1 MTMDIIH
8 LLPDSVAN
16 QIAAGE
22 VIQRPA
28 SCVKELVEN
37 SLDAG
42 ATTIQVLVREAGRTL
57 VQVIDDGK
65 GMSETDVRM
74 AFERHATSKISEAA
88 DLFALTTMG
97 FRGEA
102 LAAICAVAQVEV
114 TTRREED
121 EVGSLLEIHGSE
133 VIRQEICQAPV
144 GTNIRVKN
152 LFFNTPA
159 RRKYLK
165 PNRTELRNIL
175 IEFYRMVLVNP
186 QVAFTLVS
194 DDEVLLDLPK
204 GTYKQ
209 RIEQVFGKS
218 QRNQFTAGLVEL
230 HSDTEIVSI
239 HGFVGKPEFASKNP
253 QQYFFVNNRYMR
265 HPYFQKAVLTAYQ
278 GMLPPEHNPSYF
290 IYFDIAPESIDVNIH
305 PTKTEIKFA
314 DEQTIWQ
321 ILQATVRESLGK
333 FHVAPSI
340 DFDSPLTELDL
351 PQTTVDPN
359 QVRQPSMSFNPN
371 YNPFDELNKV
381 VSGSSRNTSPSLDFG
396 SAPRKPQVAG
406 WERLY
411 DEPELPE
418 DVSLPEDVKLVQISG
433 RYIVVP
439 MPDGL
444 MLVDQHR
451 AHMTILFDEIEQ
463 QMRSGHAVQQQL
475 LFPEVIEL
483 SADDMLLMR
492 QLQDQLLDIGFELE
506 QMSSSTY
513 AVNSVPALLGNDA
526 PQRCL
531 TDILAAVRET
541 GIGAKTQYNRQ
552 IALALARDTAVA
564 YGKLLLESEMKD
576 ILKRLFAL
584 PVYTKTPDGKTV
596 MTRMTESEIEKRF

>member
-1 MTMDIIH
+1 MDIIH

-28 SCVKELVEN
+28 SCIKELVEN

-74 AFERHATSKISEAA
+74 AFERHATSKISNAA

-102 LAAICAVAQVEV
+102 LAAICAVAQVDV
-114 TTRREED
+114 TTRRAED
-121 EVGSLLEIHGSE
+121 EVGSFLEINGSE

-175 IEFYRMVLVNP
+175 IEFYRIVLVNP

-194 DDEVLLDLPK
+194 DDEVLLDLPV
-204 GTYKQ
+204 GTHKQ

-218 QRNQFTAGLVEL
+218 QRNQFTAGLVEMRT
-230 HSDTEIVSI
+230 DTDIVSI
-239 HGFVGKPEFASKNP
+239 RGFVGKPEYASKSP
-253 QQYFFVNNRYMR
+253 QQYFFVNNRFMR

-321 ILQATVRESLGK
+321 ILQAAVRESLGK

-340 DFDSPLTELDL
+340 DFDTPLTELDL
-351 PQTTVDPN
+351 PQTTIDPS
-359 QVRQPSMSFNPN
+359 RLKQPSMVFNPN
-371 YNPFDELNKV
+371 YNPFEQQTT
-381 VSGSSRNTSPSLDFG
+381 SSSSFANFP
-396 SAPRKPQVAG
+396 SAPRKQQVTG
-406 WERLY
+406 WEKLY
-411 DEPELPE
+411 DEPELKE
-418 DVSLPEDVKLVQISG
+418 ELILPEDVHPLQIAG
-433 RYIVVP
+433 RYIAVAV
-439 MPDGL
+439 PDGL

-451 AHMTILFDEIEQ
+451 AHMTVLFAEIEQ
-463 QMRSGHAVQQQL
+463 QMQSGHAVQQQL
-475 LFPEVIEL
+475 LFPETLEL

-492 QLQDQLLDIGFELE
+492 QLQDQLLDLGFELE
-506 QMSSSTY
+506 QLSSRAY
-513 AVNSVPALLGNDA
+513 AVNSVPALLGNEA

-531 TDILAAVRET
+531 NDILAAVRET
-541 GIGAKTQYNRQ
+541 GISAKKEWNRQ
-552 IALALARDTAVA
+552 IALTMARDTAVA
-564 YGKLLLESEMKD
+564 YGKTLLEQDMSD
-576 ILKRLFAL
+576 LLKRLLAL

-596 MTRMTESEIEKRF
+596 MTILSETELEKRFTL

>member
-1 MTMDIIH
+1 MDIIH

-28 SCVKELVEN
+28 SCIKELVEN

-74 AFERHATSKISEAA
+74 AFERHATSKISNAA

-102 LAAICAVAQVEV
+102 LAAICAVAQVDV
-114 TTRREED
+114 TTRRAED
-121 EVGSLLEIHGSE
+121 EVGSFLEINGSE

-175 IEFYRMVLVNP
+175 IEFYRIVLVNP

-194 DDEVLLDLPK
+194 DDEVLLDLPV
-204 GTYKQ
+204 GTHKQ

-218 QRNQFTAGLVEL
+218 QRNQFTAGLVEMRT
-230 HSDTEIVSI
+230 DTDIVSI
-239 HGFVGKPEFASKNP
+239 RGFVGKPEYASKSP
-253 QQYFFVNNRYMR
+253 QQYFFVNNRFMR

-321 ILQATVRESLGK
+321 ILQAAVRESLGK

-340 DFDSPLTELDL
+340 DFDTPLTELDL
-351 PQTTVDPN
+351 PQTTIDPS
-359 QVRQPSMSFNPN
+359 RLKQPSMVFNPN
-371 YNPFDELNKV
+371 YNPFEQQAT
-381 VSGSSRNTSPSLDFG
+381 SSSSFVNLP
-396 SAPRKPQVAG
+396 SAPRKQQVTG
-406 WERLY
+406 WEKLY
-411 DEPELPE
+411 DEPELKE
-418 DVSLPEDVKLVQISG
+418 ELTLPEDVHPLQIAG
-433 RYIVVP
+433 RYIAVAV
-439 MPDGL
+439 PDGL

-451 AHMTILFDEIEQ
+451 AHMTVLFAEIEQ
-463 QMRSGHAVQQQL
+463 QMQSGHAVQQQL
-475 LFPEVIEL
+475 LFPETLEL

-492 QLQDQLLDIGFELE
+492 QLQDQLLDLGFELE
-506 QMSSSTY
+506 QLSSRAY
-513 AVNSVPALLGNDA
+513 AVNSVPALLGNEA

-531 TDILAAVRET
+531 NDILAAVRET
-541 GIGAKTQYNRQ
+541 GISAKKEWNRQ
-552 IALALARDTAVA
+552 IALTLARDTAVA
-564 YGKLLLESEMKD
+564 YGKTLLEQDMND
-576 ILKRLFAL
+576 LLKRLLAL

-596 MTRMTESEIEKRF
+596 MTILSETELEKRFTL

>member
-1 MTMDIIH
+1 MDIIH

-28 SCVKELVEN
+28 SCIKELVEN

-74 AFERHATSKISEAA
+74 AFERHATSKISNAA

-102 LAAICAVAQVEV
+102 LAAICAVAQVDV
-114 TTRREED
+114 TTRRAED
-121 EVGSLLEIHGSE
+121 EVGSFLEINGSE

-175 IEFYRMVLVNP
+175 IEFYRIVLVNP

-194 DDEVLLDLPK
+194 DDEVLLDLPV
-204 GTYKQ
+204 GTHKQ

-218 QRNQFTAGLVEL
+218 QRNQFTAGLVEMRT
-230 HSDTEIVSI
+230 DTDIVSI
-239 HGFVGKPEFASKNP
+239 RGFVGKPEYASKSP
-253 QQYFFVNNRYMR
+253 QQYFFVNNRFMR

-321 ILQATVRESLGK
+321 ILQAAVRESLGK

-340 DFDSPLTELDL
+340 DFDTPLTELDL
-351 PQTTVDPN
+351 PQTTIDPS
-359 QVRQPSMSFNPN
+359 RLKQPSMVFNPN
-371 YNPFDELNKV
+371 YNPFEQQAT
-381 VSGSSRNTSPSLDFG
+381 SSSSFANLP
-396 SAPRKPQVAG
+396 SAPRKQQVTG
-406 WERLY
+406 WEKLY
-411 DEPELPE
+411 DEPELKE
-418 DVSLPEDVKLVQISG
+418 ELTLPEDVHPLQIAG
-433 RYIVVP
+433 RYIAVAV
-439 MPDGL
+439 PDGL

-451 AHMTILFDEIEQ
+451 AHMTVLFAEIEQ
-463 QMRSGHAVQQQL
+463 QMQSGHAVQQQL
-475 LFPEVIEL
+475 LFPETLEL

-492 QLQDQLLDIGFELE
+492 QLQDQLLDLGFELE
-506 QMSSSTY
+506 QLSSRAY
-513 AVNSVPALLGNDA
+513 AVNSVPALLGNEA

-531 TDILAAVRET
+531 NDILAAVRET
-541 GIGAKTQYNRQ
+541 GISAKKEWNRQ
-552 IALALARDTAVA
+552 IALTMTRDTAVA
-564 YGKLLLESEMKD
+564 YGKTLLEQDMSD
-576 ILKRLFAL
+576 LLKRLLAL

-596 MTRMTESEIEKRF
+596 MTILSETELEKRFTL

>member
-1 MTMDIIH
+1 MDIIH

-28 SCVKELVEN
+28 SCIKELVEN

-74 AFERHATSKISEAA
+74 AFERHATSKISNAA

-102 LAAICAVAQVEV
+102 LAAICAVAQVDV
-114 TTRREED
+114 TTRRAED
-121 EVGSLLEIHGSE
+121 EVGSFLEINGSE

-175 IEFYRMVLVNP
+175 IEFYRIVLVNP

-194 DDEVLLDLPK
+194 DDEVLLDLPV
-204 GTYKQ
+204 GTHKQ

-218 QRNQFTAGLVEL
+218 QRNQFTAGLVEMRT
-230 HSDTEIVSI
+230 DTDIVSI
-239 HGFVGKPEFASKNP
+239 RGFVGKPEYASKSP
-253 QQYFFVNNRYMR
+253 QQYFFVNNRFMR

-321 ILQATVRESLGK
+321 ILQAAVRESLGK

-340 DFDSPLTELDL
+340 DFDTPLTELDL
-351 PQTTVDPN
+351 PQTTIDPS
-359 QVRQPSMSFNPN
+359 RLKQPSMVFNPN
-371 YNPFDELNKV
+371 YNPFEQQAT
-381 VSGSSRNTSPSLDFG
+381 SSSSFANLP
-396 SAPRKPQVAG
+396 SAPRKQQVTG
-406 WERLY
+406 WEKLY
-411 DEPELPE
+411 DEPELKE
-418 DVSLPEDVKLVQISG
+418 ELTLPEDVHPLQIAG
-433 RYIVVP
+433 RYIAVAV
-439 MPDGL
+439 PDGL

-451 AHMTILFDEIEQ
+451 AHMTVLFAEIEQ
-463 QMRSGHAVQQQL
+463 QMQSGHAVQQQL
-475 LFPEVIEL
+475 LFPETLEL

-492 QLQDQLLDIGFELE
+492 QLQDQLLDLGFELE
-506 QMSSSTY
+506 QLSSRAY
-513 AVNSVPALLGNDA
+513 AVNSVPALLGNEA

-531 TDILAAVRET
+531 NDILVAVRET
-541 GIGAKTQYNRQ
+541 GISAKKEWNRQ
-552 IALALARDTAVA
+552 IALTMARDTAVA
-564 YGKLLLESEMKD
+564 YGKTLLEQDMSD
-576 ILKRLFAL
+576 LLKRLLAL

-596 MTRMTESEIEKRF
+596 MTILSETELEKRFTL

>member
-1 MTMDIIH
+1 MDIIH

-28 SCVKELVEN
+28 SCIKELVEN
-37 SLDAG
+37 PLDAG

-65 GMSETDVRM
+65 GMTETDVRM
-74 AFERHATSKISEAA
+74 AFERHATSKISNAA

-102 LAAICAVAQVEV
+102 LAAICAVAQVDV
-114 TTRREED
+114 TTRRAED
-121 EVGSLLEIHGSE
+121 EVGSFLEINGSE

-175 IEFYRMVLVNP
+175 IEFYRIVLVNP

-194 DDEVLLDLPK
+194 DDEVLLDLPV
-204 GTYKQ
+204 GTHKQ

-218 QRNQFTAGLVEL
+218 QRNQFTAGLVEMRT
-230 HSDTEIVSI
+230 DTDIVSI
-239 HGFVGKPEFASKNP
+239 RGFVGKPEYASKSP
-253 QQYFFVNNRYMR
+253 QQYFFVNNRFMR

-321 ILQATVRESLGK
+321 ILQAAVRESLGK

-340 DFDSPLTELDL
+340 DFDTPLTELDL
-351 PQTTVDPN
+351 PQTTIDPS
-359 QVRQPSMSFNPN
+359 RLKQPSMVFNPN
-371 YNPFDELNKV
+371 YNPFEQQAT
-381 VSGSSRNTSPSLDFG
+381 SSSSFANLP
-396 SAPRKPQVAG
+396 SAPRKQQVTG
-406 WERLY
+406 WEKLY
-411 DEPELPE
+411 DEPELKE
-418 DVSLPEDVKLVQISG
+418 ELTLPEDVHPLQIAG
-433 RYIVVP
+433 RYIAVAV
-439 MPDGL
+439 PDGL

-451 AHMTILFDEIEQ
+451 AHMTVLFAEIEQ
-463 QMRSGHAVQQQL
+463 QMQSGHAVQQQL
-475 LFPEVIEL
+475 LFPETLEL

-492 QLQDQLLDIGFELE
+492 QLQDQLLDLGFELE
-506 QMSSSTY
+506 QLSSRAY
-513 AVNSVPALLGNDA
+513 AVNSVPALLGNEA

-531 TDILAAVRET
+531 NDILVAVRET
-541 GIGAKTQYNRQ
+541 GISAKKEWNRQ
-552 IALALARDTAVA
+552 IALTMARDTAVA
-564 YGKLLLESEMKD
+564 YGKTLLEQDMSD
-576 ILKRLFAL
+576 LLKRLLAL

-596 MTRMTESEIEKRF
+596 MTILSETELEKRFTL

>member
-1 MTMDIIH
+1 MDIIH

-28 SCVKELVEN
+28 SCIKELVEN

-74 AFERHATSKISEAA
+74 AFERHATSKISNAA

-102 LAAICAVAQVEV
+102 LAAICAVAQVDV
-114 TTRREED
+114 TTRRAED
-121 EVGSLLEIHGSE
+121 EVGSFLEINGSE

-175 IEFYRMVLVNP
+175 IEFYRIVLVNP

-194 DDEVLLDLPK
+194 DDEVLLDLPV
-204 GTYKQ
+204 GTHKQ

-218 QRNQFTAGLVEL
+218 QRNQFTAGLLEMRT
-230 HSDTEIVSI
+230 DTDIVSI
-239 HGFVGKPEFASKNP
+239 RGFVGKPEYASKSP
-253 QQYFFVNNRYMR
+253 QQYFFVNNRFMR

-321 ILQATVRESLGK
+321 ILQAAVRESLGK

-340 DFDSPLTELDL
+340 DFDTPLTELDL
-351 PQTTVDPN
+351 PQTTIDPS
-359 QVRQPSMSFNPN
+359 RLKQPSMVFNPN
-371 YNPFDELNKV
+371 YNPFEQQAT
-381 VSGSSRNTSPSLDFG
+381 SSSSFANLP
-396 SAPRKPQVAG
+396 SAPRKQQVTG
-406 WERLY
+406 WEKLY
-411 DEPELPE
+411 DEPELKE
-418 DVSLPEDVKLVQISG
+418 ELTLPEDVHPLQIAG
-433 RYIVVP
+433 RYIAVAV
-439 MPDGL
+439 PDGL

-451 AHMTILFDEIEQ
+451 AHMTVLFAEIEQ
-463 QMRSGHAVQQQL
+463 QMQSGHAVQQQL
-475 LFPEVIEL
+475 LFPETLEL

-492 QLQDQLLDIGFELE
+492 QLQDQLLDLGFELE
-506 QMSSSTY
+506 QLSSRAY
-513 AVNSVPALLGNDA
+513 AVNSVPALLGNEA

-531 TDILAAVRET
+531 NDILAAVRET
-541 GIGAKTQYNRQ
+541 GISAKKEWNRQ
-552 IALALARDTAVA
+552 IALTMARDTAVA
-564 YGKLLLESEMKD
+564 YGKTLLEQDMSD
-576 ILKRLFAL
+576 LLKRLLAL

-596 MTRMTESEIEKRF
+596 MTILSETELEKRFTL

>member
-1 MTMDIIH
+1 MDIIH

-28 SCVKELVEN
+28 SCIKELVEN
-37 SLDAG
+37 PLDAG

-74 AFERHATSKISEAA
+74 AFERHATSKIINAA

-102 LAAICAVAQVEV
+102 LAAICAVAQVDV
-114 TTRREED
+114 TTRRAED
-121 EVGSLLEIHGSE
+121 EVGSFLEINGSE

-175 IEFYRMVLVNP
+175 IEFYRIVLVNP

-194 DDEVLLDLPK
+194 DDEVLLDLPV
-204 GTYKQ
+204 GTHKQ

-218 QRNQFTAGLVEL
+218 QRNQFTAGLVEMRT
-230 HSDTEIVSI
+230 DTDIVSI
-239 HGFVGKPEFASKNP
+239 RGFVGKPEYASKSP
-253 QQYFFVNNRYMR
+253 QQYFFVNNRFMR

-321 ILQATVRESLGK
+321 ILQAAVRESLGK

-340 DFDSPLTELDL
+340 DFDTPLTELDL
-351 PQTTVDPN
+351 PQTTIDPS
-359 QVRQPSMSFNPN
+359 RLKQPSMVFNPN
-371 YNPFDELNKV
+371 YNPFEQQAT
-381 VSGSSRNTSPSLDFG
+381 SSSSFANLP
-396 SAPRKPQVAG
+396 SAPRKQQVTG
-406 WERLY
+406 WEKLY
-411 DEPELPE
+411 DEPELKE
-418 DVSLPEDVKLVQISG
+418 ELTLPEDVHPLQIAG
-433 RYIVVP
+433 RYIAVAV
-439 MPDGL
+439 PDGL

-451 AHMTILFDEIEQ
+451 AHMTVLFAEIEQ
-463 QMRSGHAVQQQL
+463 QMQSGHAVQQQL
-475 LFPEVIEL
+475 LFPETLEL

-492 QLQDQLLDIGFELE
+492 QLQDQLLDLGFELE
-506 QMSSSTY
+506 QLSSRAY
-513 AVNSVPALLGNDA
+513 AVNSVPALLGNEA

-531 TDILAAVRET
+531 NDILVAVRET
-541 GIGAKTQYNRQ
+541 GISAKKEWNRQ
-552 IALALARDTAVA
+552 IALTMARDTAVA
-564 YGKLLLESEMKD
+564 YGKTLLEQDMSD
-576 ILKRLFAL
+576 LLKRLLAL

-596 MTRMTESEIEKRF
+596 MTILSETELEKRFTL

>member
-1 MTMDIIH
+1 MDIIH

-42 ATTIQVLVREAGRTL
+42 ATAIQVLVREAGRTL

-74 AFERHATSKISEAA
+74 AFERHATSKISDAA
-88 DLFALTTMG
+88 DLFALRTMG

-114 TTRREED
+114 TTRRAED
-121 EVGSLLEIHGSE
+121 EVGSLLEISGSE
-133 VIRQEICQAPV
+133 VVRQEICQCPV

-175 IEFYRMVLVNP
+175 QEFYRMVLVNP

-204 GTYKQ
+204 GTHKQ

-230 HSDTEIVSI
+230 HTDTDIVSI
-239 HGFVGKPEFASKNP
+239 RGFVGKPEYASKTP

-278 GMLPPEHNPSYF
+278 GMLPPEDNPSYF

-321 ILQATVRESLGK
+321 ILQAAVRESLGK

-351 PQTTVDPN
+351 PQTTIDITKVK
-359 QVRQPSMSFNPN
+359 QPSMSFNPN
-371 YNPFDELNKV
+371 YNPFEQQKT
-381 VSGSSRNTSPSLDFG
+381 VSGTYSSDASSYPA
-396 SAPRKPQVAG
+396 SAPRKQPVKG
-406 WERLY
+406 WESLY
-411 DEPELPE
+411 NEPELPTDE
-418 DVSLPEDVKLVQISG
+418 ISLPDDIKPLQIGG
-433 RYIVVP
+433 RYIAVP
-439 MPDGL
+439 SAEGL
-444 MLVDQHR
+444 LLFDQHR
-451 AHMTILFDEIEQ
+451 AHMTVLFTQIED
-463 QMRSGHAVQQQL
+463 QMRSGHAIQQQL
-475 LFPEVIEL
+475 LFPEVLEL
-483 SADDMLLMR
+483 SPDDMLLMR
-492 QLQDQLLDIGFELE
+492 QLQDQLLDVGFDLE
-506 QMSSSTY
+506 QLSSSSY
-513 AVNSVPALLGNDA
+513 AINSVPALLGSEA

-541 GIGAKTQYNRQ
+541 GVGAKTQWNRQ
-552 IALALARDTAVA
+552 IALAMARDTAVG
-564 YGKLLLESEMKD
+564 YGKILPPEEMKD
-576 ILKRLFAL
+576 LLKQLLAL

-596 MTRMTESEIEKRF
+596 LSVLTHAEIDKRFTI

>member
-1 MTMDIIH
+1 MDIIH

-28 SCVKELVEN
+28 SCIKELVEN

-74 AFERHATSKISEAA
+74 AFERHATSKISNAA

-102 LAAICAVAQVEV
+102 LAAICAVAQVDV
-114 TTRREED
+114 TTRRAED
-121 EVGSLLEIHGSE
+121 EVGSFLEINGSE

-165 PNRTELRNIL
+165 PNHTELRNIL
-175 IEFYRMVLVNP
+175 IEFYRIVLVNP

-194 DDEVLLDLPK
+194 DDEVLLDLPV
-204 GTYKQ
+204 GTHKQ

-218 QRNQFTAGLVEL
+218 QRNQFTAGLVEMRT
-230 HSDTEIVSI
+230 DTDIVSI
-239 HGFVGKPEFASKNP
+239 RGFVGKPEYASKSP
-253 QQYFFVNNRYMR
+253 QQYFFVNNRFMR

-321 ILQATVRESLGK
+321 ILQAAVRESLGK

-340 DFDSPLTELDL
+340 DFDTPLTELDL
-351 PQTTVDPN
+351 PQTTIDPS
-359 QVRQPSMSFNPN
+359 RLKQPSMVFNPN
-371 YNPFDELNKV
+371 YNPFEQQAT
-381 VSGSSRNTSPSLDFG
+381 SSSSFANLP
-396 SAPRKPQVAG
+396 SAPRKQQVTG
-406 WERLY
+406 WEKLY
-411 DEPELPE
+411 DEPELKE
-418 DVSLPEDVKLVQISG
+418 ELTLPEDVHPLQIAG
-433 RYIVVP
+433 RYIAVAV
-439 MPDGL
+439 PDGL

-451 AHMTILFDEIEQ
+451 AHMTVLFAEIEQ
-463 QMRSGHAVQQQL
+463 QMQSGHAVQQQL
-475 LFPEVIEL
+475 LFPETLEL

-492 QLQDQLLDIGFELE
+492 QLQDQLLDLGFELE
-506 QMSSSTY
+506 QLSSRAY
-513 AVNSVPALLGNDA
+513 AVNSVPALLGNEA

-531 TDILAAVRET
+531 NDILVAVRET
-541 GIGAKTQYNRQ
+541 GISAKKEWNRQ
-552 IALALARDTAVA
+552 IALTMARDTAVA
-564 YGKLLLESEMKD
+564 YGKTLLEQDMSD
-576 ILKRLFAL
+576 LLKRLLAL

-596 MTRMTESEIEKRF
+596 MTILSETELEKRFTL

>member
-1 MTMDIIH
+1 MDIIH

-28 SCVKELVEN
+28 SCIKELVEN

-74 AFERHATSKISEAA
+74 AFERHATSKISNAA

-102 LAAICAVAQVEV
+102 LAAICAVAQVDV
-114 TTRREED
+114 TTRRAED
-121 EVGSLLEIHGSE
+121 EVGSFLEINGSE

-175 IEFYRMVLVNP
+175 IEFYRIVLVNP

-194 DDEVLLDLPK
+194 DDEVLLDLPV
-204 GTYKQ
+204 GTHKQ

-218 QRNQFTAGLVEL
+218 QRNQFTAGLVEMRT
-230 HSDTEIVSI
+230 DTDIVSI
-239 HGFVGKPEFASKNP
+239 RGFVGKPEYASKSP
-253 QQYFFVNNRYMR
+253 QQYFFVNNRFMR

-321 ILQATVRESLGK
+321 ILQAAVRESLGK

-340 DFDSPLTELDL
+340 DFDTPLTELDL
-351 PQTTVDPN
+351 PQTTIDPS
-359 QVRQPSMSFNPN
+359 RLKQPSMVFNPN
-371 YNPFDELNKV
+371 YNPFEQQAT
-381 VSGSSRNTSPSLDFG
+381 SSSSFVNLP
-396 SAPRKPQVAG
+396 SAPRKQQVTG
-406 WERLY
+406 WEKLY
-411 DEPELPE
+411 DEPELKE
-418 DVSLPEDVKLVQISG
+418 ELTLPEDVHPLQIAG
-433 RYIVVP
+433 RYIAVAV
-439 MPDGL
+439 PDGL

-451 AHMTILFDEIEQ
+451 AHMTVLFAEIEQ
-463 QMRSGHAVQQQL
+463 QMQSGHAVQQQL
-475 LFPEVIEL
+475 LFPETLEL

-492 QLQDQLLDIGFELE
+492 QLQDQLLDLGFELE
-506 QMSSSTY
+506 QLSSRAY
-513 AVNSVPALLGNDA
+513 AVNSVPALLGNEA

-531 TDILAAVRET
+531 NDILAAVRET
-541 GIGAKTQYNRQ
+541 GISAKKEWNRQ
-552 IALALARDTAVA
+552 IALTMARETAVA
-564 YGKLLLESEMKD
+564 YGKTLLEQDMSD
-576 ILKRLFAL
+576 LLKRLLAL

-596 MTRMTESEIEKRF
+596 MTILSETELEKRFTL

>member
-1 MTMDIIH
+1 MDIIH

-28 SCVKELVEN
+28 SCIKELVEN

-74 AFERHATSKISEAA
+74 AFERHATSKISNAA

-102 LAAICAVAQVEV
+102 LAAICAVAQVDV
-114 TTRREED
+114 TTRRAED
-121 EVGSLLEIHGSE
+121 EVGSFLEINGSE

-175 IEFYRMVLVNP
+175 IEFYRIVLVNP

-194 DDEVLLDLPK
+194 DDEVLLDLPV
-204 GTYKQ
+204 GTHKQ

-218 QRNQFTAGLVEL
+218 QRNQFTAGLVEMRT
-230 HSDTEIVSI
+230 DTDIVSI
-239 HGFVGKPEFASKNP
+239 RGFVGKPEYASKSP
-253 QQYFFVNNRYMR
+253 QQYFFVNNRFMR

-321 ILQATVRESLGK
+321 ILQAAVRESLGK

-340 DFDSPLTELDL
+340 DFDTPLTELDL
-351 PQTTVDPN
+351 PQTTIDPS
-359 QVRQPSMSFNPN
+359 RLKQPSMVFNPN
-371 YNPFDELNKV
+371 YNPFEQQAT
-381 VSGSSRNTSPSLDFG
+381 SSSSFANLP
-396 SAPRKPQVAG
+396 SAPRKQQVTG
-406 WERLY
+406 WEKLY
-411 DEPELPE
+411 DEPELKE
-418 DVSLPEDVKLVQISG
+418 ELTLPEDVHPLQIAG
-433 RYIVVP
+433 RYIAVAV
-439 MPDGL
+439 PDGL

-451 AHMTILFDEIEQ
+451 AHMTVLFAEIEQ
-463 QMRSGHAVQQQL
+463 QMQSGHAVQQQL
-475 LFPEVIEL
+475 LFPETLEL

-492 QLQDQLLDIGFELE
+492 QLQDQLLDLGFELE
-506 QMSSSTY
+506 QLSSRAY
-513 AVNSVPALLGNDA
+513 AVNSVPALLGNEA

-531 TDILAAVRET
+531 NDILAAVRET
-541 GIGAKTQYNRQ
+541 GISAKKEWNRQ
-552 IALALARDTAVA
+552 IALTMARDTAVA
-564 YGKLLLESEMKD
+564 YGKTLLEQDMSD
-576 ILKRLFAL
+576 LLKRLLAL

-596 MTRMTESEIEKRF
+596 MTILTEAELEKRFTL

>member
-1 MTMDIIH
+1 MDIIH

-28 SCVKELVEN
+28 SCIKELVEN

-74 AFERHATSKISEAA
+74 AFERHATSKISNAA

-102 LAAICAVAQVEV
+102 LAAICAVAQVDV
-114 TTRREED
+114 TTRRAED
-121 EVGSLLEIHGSE
+121 EVGSFLEINGSE

-175 IEFYRMVLVNP
+175 IEFYRIVLVNP

-194 DDEVLLDLPK
+194 DDEVLLDLPV
-204 GTYKQ
+204 GTHKQ

-218 QRNQFTAGLVEL
+218 QRNQFTAGLVEMRT
-230 HSDTEIVSI
+230 DTDIVSI
-239 HGFVGKPEFASKNP
+239 RGFVGKPEYASKSP
-253 QQYFFVNNRYMR
+253 QQYFFVNNRFMR

-321 ILQATVRESLGK
+321 ILQAAVRESLGK

-340 DFDSPLTELDL
+340 DFDTPLTELDL
-351 PQTTVDPN
+351 PQTTIDPS
-359 QVRQPSMSFNPN
+359 RLKQPSMVFNPN
-371 YNPFDELNKV
+371 YNPFEQQTT
-381 VSGSSRNTSPSLDFG
+381 SSSSFVNLP
-396 SAPRKPQVAG
+396 SAPRKQQVTG
-406 WERLY
+406 WEKLY
-411 DEPELPE
+411 DEPELKE
-418 DVSLPEDVKLVQISG
+418 ELTLPEDVHPLQIAG
-433 RYIVVP
+433 RYIAVAV
-439 MPDGL
+439 PDGL

-451 AHMTILFDEIEQ
+451 AHMTVLFAEIEQ
-463 QMRSGHAVQQQL
+463 QMQSGHAVQQQL
-475 LFPEVIEL
+475 LFPETLEL

-492 QLQDQLLDIGFELE
+492 QLQDQLLDLGFELE
-506 QMSSSTY
+506 QLSSRAY
-513 AVNSVPALLGNDA
+513 AVNSVPALLGNEA

-531 TDILAAVRET
+531 NDILAAVRET
-541 GIGAKTQYNRQ
+541 GISAKKEWNRQ
-552 IALALARDTAVA
+552 IALTMARDTAVA
-564 YGKLLLESEMKD
+564 YGKTLLEQDMSD
-576 ILKRLFAL
+576 LLKRLLAL

-596 MTRMTESEIEKRF
+596 MTILSETELEKRFTL

>member
-1 MTMDIIH
+1 MDIIH

-28 SCVKELVEN
+28 SCIKELVEN

-42 ATTIQVLVREAGRTL
+42 ATSIQVLVREAGRTL

-74 AFERHATSKISEAA
+74 AFERHATSKISNAA

-102 LAAICAVAQVEV
+102 LAAICAVAQVDV
-114 TTRREED
+114 TTRRAED
-121 EVGSLLEIHGSE
+121 EVGSFLEINGSE

-175 IEFYRMVLVNP
+175 IEFYRIVLVNP

-194 DDEVLLDLPK
+194 DDEVLLDLPV
-204 GTYKQ
+204 GTHKQ

-218 QRNQFTAGLVEL
+218 QRNQFTAGLVEMRT
-230 HSDTEIVSI
+230 DTDIVSI
-239 HGFVGKPEFASKNP
+239 RGFVGKPEYASKSP
-253 QQYFFVNNRYMR
+253 QQYFFVNNRFMR

-321 ILQATVRESLGK
+321 ILQAAVRESLGK

-340 DFDSPLTELDL
+340 DFDTPLTELDL
-351 PQTTVDPN
+351 PQTTIDPS
-359 QVRQPSMSFNPN
+359 RLKQPSMVFNPN
-371 YNPFDELNKV
+371 YNPFEQQTT
-381 VSGSSRNTSPSLDFG
+381 SSSSFANLP
-396 SAPRKPQVAG
+396 SAPRKQQVTG
-406 WERLY
+406 WEKLY
-411 DEPELPE
+411 DEPELKE
-418 DVSLPEDVKLVQISG
+418 ELTLPEDVHPLQIAG
-433 RYIVVP
+433 RYIAVAV
-439 MPDGL
+439 PDGL

-451 AHMTILFDEIEQ
+451 AHMTVLFAEIEQ
-463 QMRSGHAVQQQL
+463 QMQSGHAVQQQL
-475 LFPEVIEL
+475 LFPETLEL

-492 QLQDQLLDIGFELE
+492 QLQDQLLDLGFELE
-506 QMSSSTY
+506 QLSSRAY
-513 AVNSVPALLGNDA
+513 AVNSVPALLGNEA

-531 TDILAAVRET
+531 NDILAAVRET
-541 GIGAKTQYNRQ
+541 GISAKKEWNRQ
-552 IALALARDTAVA
+552 IALTMARDTAVA
-564 YGKLLLESEMKD
+564 YGKTLLEQDMSD
-576 ILKRLFAL
+576 LLKRLLAL

-596 MTRMTESEIEKRF
+596 MTILSETELEKRFTL

>member
-1 MTMDIIH
+1 MDIIH

-28 SCVKELVEN
+28 SCIKELVEN

-74 AFERHATSKISEAA
+74 AFERHATSKISNAA

-102 LAAICAVAQVEV
+102 LAAICAVAQVDV
-114 TTRREED
+114 TTRRAED
-121 EVGSLLEIHGSE
+121 EVGSFLEINGSE

-175 IEFYRMVLVNP
+175 IEFYRIVLVNP

-194 DDEVLLDLPK
+194 DDEVLLDLPV
-204 GTYKQ
+204 GTHKQ

-218 QRNQFTAGLVEL
+218 QRNQFTAGLVEMRT
-230 HSDTEIVSI
+230 DTDIVSI
-239 HGFVGKPEFASKNP
+239 RGFVGKPEYASKSP
-253 QQYFFVNNRYMR
+253 QQYFFVNNRFMR

-321 ILQATVRESLGK
+321 ILQAAVRESLGK

-340 DFDSPLTELDL
+340 DFDTPLTELDL
-351 PQTTVDPN
+351 PQTTIDPS
-359 QVRQPSMSFNPN
+359 RLKQPSMVFNPN
-371 YNPFDELNKV
+371 YNPFEQQAT
-381 VSGSSRNTSPSLDFG
+381 SSSSFANLP
-396 SAPRKPQVAG
+396 SAPRKQQVTG
-406 WERLY
+406 WEKLY
-411 DEPELPE
+411 DEPELKE
-418 DVSLPEDVKLVQISG
+418 ELTLPEDVHPLQIAG
-433 RYIVVP
+433 RYIAVAV
-439 MPDGL
+439 PDGL

-451 AHMTILFDEIEQ
+451 AHMTVLFAEIEQ
-463 QMRSGHAVQQQL
+463 QMQSGHAVQQQL
-475 LFPEVIEL
+475 LFPETLEL

-492 QLQDQLLDIGFELE
+492 QLQDQLLDLGFELE
-506 QMSSSTY
+506 QLSSRAY
-513 AVNSVPALLGNDA
+513 AVNSVPALLGNEA

-531 TDILAAVRET
+531 NDILAAVRET
-541 GIGAKTQYNRQ
+541 GISAKKEWNRQ
-552 IALALARDTAVA
+552 IALTMARDTAVA
-564 YGKLLLESEMKD
+564 YGKTLLEQDMSD
-576 ILKRLFAL
+576 LLKRLLAL

-596 MTRMTESEIEKRF
+596 MTILSETELEKRFTL

>member
-1 MTMDIIH
+1 MDIIH

-42 ATTIQVLVREAGRTL
+42 ATAIQVLVREAGRTL

-74 AFERHATSKISEAA
+74 AFERHATSKISNAA

-102 LAAICAVAQVEV
+102 LAAICAVAQVDV
-114 TTRREED
+114 TTRRAED
-121 EVGSLLEIHGSE
+121 EVGSFLEINGSE

-204 GTYKQ
+204 GTHKQ

-230 HSDTEIVSI
+230 HTDTDIVSI
-239 HGFVGKPEFASKNP
+239 RGFVGKPEYASKSP
-253 QQYFFVNNRYMR
+253 QQYFFVNNRFMR

-321 ILQATVRESLGK
+321 ILQAAVRESLGK

-340 DFDSPLTELDL
+340 DFDTPLTELDL
-351 PQTTVDPN
+351 PQTAPDPS
-359 QVRQPSMSFNPN
+359 RLKQPSMVFNPN
-371 YNPFDELNKV
+371 YNPFEQQTPSSSSSFASVPSMPRKQQ
-381 VSGSSRNTSPSLDFG
+381 VSG
-396 SAPRKPQVAG
+396 
-406 WERLY
+406 WEKLY
-411 DEPELPE
+411 DEPELKE
-418 DVSLPEDVKLVQISG
+418 ELTLPEDIHPLQIAG
-433 RYIVVP
+433 RYIAVAVP
-439 MPDGL
+439 GGL

-451 AHMTILFDEIEQ
+451 AHMTVLFNEIEQ

-475 LFPEVIEL
+475 LFPETLEL

-492 QLQDQLLDIGFELE
+492 QLQDQLLDVGFELE
-506 QMSSSTY
+506 QLSSTVY
-513 AVNSVPALLGNDA
+513 AINSVPALLGNEA

-531 TDILAAVRET
+531 NDILVAVRET
-541 GIGAKTQYNRQ
+541 GISAKTEWNRQ
-552 IALALARDTAVA
+552 IALAMARDTAVA
-564 YGKLLLESEMKD
+564 YGKTLLEQDMSD
-576 ILKRLFAL
+576 LLKRLLAL

-596 MTRMTESEIEKRF
+596 MSILTDTELEKRFSL

>member
-1 MTMDIIH
+1 MDIIH

-42 ATTIQVLVREAGRTL
+42 ATAIQVLVREAGRTL

-74 AFERHATSKISEAA
+74 AFERHATSKISDAA

-102 LAAICAVAQVEV
+102 LAAICAVAQVDV
-114 TTRREED
+114 TTRRAED
-121 EVGSLLEIHGSE
+121 EVGSFLEINGSE

-204 GTYKQ
+204 GTHKQ

-230 HSDTEIVSI
+230 RTDTDIVSI
-239 HGFVGKPEFASKNP
+239 RGFVGKPEYASKTP
-253 QQYFFVNNRYMR
+253 QQYFFVNNRFMR

-321 ILQATVRESLGK
+321 ILQAAVRESLGK

-351 PQTTVDPN
+351 PQTAIDPS
-359 QVRQPSMSFNPN
+359 RIKQPSMAFNPN
-371 YNPFDELNKV
+371 YNPFEQP
-381 VSGSSRNTSPSLDFG
+381 SSSSASPYTSAP
-396 SAPRKPQVAG
+396 SAPRKQQVVG
-406 WERLY
+406 WEKLY
-411 DEPELPE
+411 DEPELKE
-418 DVSLPEDVKLVQISG
+418 ELTLPDDIHPQQIAS
-433 RYIVVP
+433 RYIAVAV
-439 MPDGL
+439 PDGL

-451 AHMTILFDEIEQ
+451 AHMTVLFAEIEE

-475 LFPEVIEL
+475 LFPETLEL

-492 QLQDQLLDIGFELE
+492 QLQDQLLDVGFELE
-506 QMSSSTY
+506 QLSSTAY
-513 AVNSVPALLGNDA
+513 AINSVPALLGNDA

-541 GIGAKTQYNRQ
+541 GISAKTEWNRQ
-552 IALALARDTAVA
+552 IALAMARDTAVA
-564 YGKLLLESEMKD
+564 YGKTLPEQDMSDL
-576 ILKRLFAL
+576 LKRLLAL

-596 MTRMTESEIEKRF
+596 MTILNGPELEKRFSL

>member
-1 MTMDIIH
+1 MDIIH

-28 SCVKELVEN
+28 SCIKELVEN

-74 AFERHATSKISEAA
+74 AFERHATSKISNAA

-102 LAAICAVAQVEV
+102 LAAICAVAQVDV
-114 TTRREED
+114 TTRRAED
-121 EVGSLLEIHGSE
+121 EVGSFLEINGSE

-175 IEFYRMVLVNP
+175 IEFYRIVLVNP

-194 DDEVLLDLPK
+194 DDEVLLDLPV
-204 GTYKQ
+204 GTHKQ

-218 QRNQFTAGLVEL
+218 QRNQFTAGLVEMRT
-230 HSDTEIVSI
+230 DTDIVSI
-239 HGFVGKPEFASKNP
+239 RGFVGKPEYASKSP
-253 QQYFFVNNRYMR
+253 QQYFFVNNRFMR

-321 ILQATVRESLGK
+321 ILQAAVRESLGK

-340 DFDSPLTELDL
+340 DFDTPLTELDL
-351 PQTTVDPN
+351 PQTTIDPS
-359 QVRQPSMSFNPN
+359 RLKQPSMVFNPN
-371 YNPFDELNKV
+371 YNPFEQQAT
-381 VSGSSRNTSPSLDFG
+381 SSSSFVNLP
-396 SAPRKPQVAG
+396 SAPRKQQVTG
-406 WERLY
+406 WEKLY
-411 DEPELPE
+411 DEPELKE
-418 DVSLPEDVKLVQISG
+418 ELTLPEDVHPLQIAG
-433 RYIVVP
+433 RYIAVAV
-439 MPDGL
+439 PDGL

-451 AHMTILFDEIEQ
+451 AHMTVLFAEIEQ
-463 QMRSGHAVQQQL
+463 QMQSGHAVQQQL
-475 LFPEVIEL
+475 LFPETLEL

-492 QLQDQLLDIGFELE
+492 QLQDQLLDLGFELE
-506 QMSSSTY
+506 QLSSRAY
-513 AVNSVPALLGNDA
+513 AVNSVPALLGNEA

-531 TDILAAVRET
+531 NDILAAVRET
-541 GIGAKTQYNRQ
+541 GISAKKEWNRQ
-552 IALALARDTAVA
+552 IALTMARDTAVA
-564 YGKLLLESEMKD
+564 YGKTLLEQDMSD
-576 ILKRLFAL
+576 LLKRLLAL
-584 PVYTKTPDGKTV
+584 PVYTKTPNGKTV
-596 MTRMTESEIEKRF
+596 MTILTETELEKRFTL

>member
-1 MTMDIIH
+1 MDIIH

-28 SCVKELVEN
+28 SCIKELVEN

-74 AFERHATSKISEAA
+74 AFERHATSKISNAA

-102 LAAICAVAQVEV
+102 LAAICAVAQVDV
-114 TTRREED
+114 TTRRAED
-121 EVGSLLEIHGSE
+121 ELGSFLEINGSE

-175 IEFYRMVLVNP
+175 IEFYRIVLVNP

-194 DDEVLLDLPK
+194 DDEVLLDLPV
-204 GTYKQ
+204 GTHKQ

-218 QRNQFTAGLVEL
+218 QRNQFTAGLVEMRT
-230 HSDTEIVSI
+230 DTDIVSI
-239 HGFVGKPEFASKNP
+239 RGFVGKPEYASKSP
-253 QQYFFVNNRYMR
+253 QQYFFVNNRFMR

-321 ILQATVRESLGK
+321 ILQAAVRESLGK

-351 PQTTVDPN
+351 PQTTIDPS
-359 QVRQPSMSFNPN
+359 RLKQPSMVFNPN
-371 YNPFDELNKV
+371 YNPFEQQAT
-381 VSGSSRNTSPSLDFG
+381 SSSSFVNLP
-396 SAPRKPQVAG
+396 SAPRKQQVTG
-406 WERLY
+406 WEKLY
-411 DEPELPE
+411 DEPELKE
-418 DVSLPEDVKLVQISG
+418 ELTLPENVHPLQIAA
-433 RYIVVP
+433 RYIAVAV
-439 MPDGL
+439 PDGL

-451 AHMTILFDEIEQ
+451 AHMTVLFAEIEQ
-463 QMRSGHAVQQQL
+463 QMQSGHAVQQQL
-475 LFPEVIEL
+475 LFPETLEL

-492 QLQDQLLDIGFELE
+492 QLQDQLLDLGFELE
-506 QMSSSTY
+506 QLSSRAY
-513 AVNSVPALLGNDA
+513 AVNSVPALLGNEA

-531 TDILAAVRET
+531 NDILVAVRET
-541 GIGAKTQYNRQ
+541 GISAKKEWNRQ
-552 IALALARDTAVA
+552 IALTMARDTAVA
-564 YGKLLLESEMKD
+564 YGKTLLEQDMSD
-576 ILKRLFAL
+576 LLKRLLAL

-596 MTRMTESEIEKRF
+596 MTILSETELEKRFTL

>member
-1 MTMDIIH
+1 MDIIH

-42 ATTIQVLVREAGRTL
+42 ATAIQVLVREAGRTL

-74 AFERHATSKISEAA
+74 AFERHATSKISDAA

-114 TTRREED
+114 TTRRAED
-121 EVGSLLEIHGSE
+121 EVGSLLEISGSE
-133 VIRQEICQAPV
+133 VIRQEICQCPV

-165 PNRTELRNIL
+165 PNRTELRNIFQ
-175 IEFYRMVLVNP
+175 EFYRMVLVNP

-204 GTYKQ
+204 GTHKQ

-230 HSDTEIVSI
+230 RTDTDIVSI
-239 HGFVGKPEFASKNP
+239 RGFVGKPEYASKTP

-265 HPYFQKAVLTAYQ
+265 HPYFLKAVLTAYQ
-278 GMLPPEHNPSYF
+278 GMLPPEHNPSFF
-290 IYFDIAPESIDVNIH
+290 IYFDIAPENIDVNIH

-321 ILQATVRESLGK
+321 ILQAAVRESLGK

-340 DFDSPLTELDL
+340 DFDTPLTELDL
-351 PQTTVDPN
+351 PQTTIDITKVK
-359 QVRQPSMSFNPN
+359 QPSMAFNPN
-371 YNPFDELNKV
+371 YNPFEQ
-381 VSGSSRNTSPSLDFG
+381 TSKPRSEGNLF
-396 SAPRKPQVAG
+396 SPTPQRKPQVNG
-406 WERLY
+406 WEKLY
-411 DEPELPE
+411 DEPELTE
-418 DVSLPEDVKLVQISG
+418 EIQLPDDVKPIQING
-433 RYIVVP
+433 RYIAIP
-439 MPDGL
+439 STDGL

-451 AHMTILFDEIEQ
+451 AHMTLLFHEIEQ
-463 QMRSGHAVQQQL
+463 QMQTGHAVQQQL
-475 LFPEVIEL
+475 LFPETIEL
-483 SADDMLLMR
+483 SPDDMLLMR
-492 QLQDQLLDIGFELE
+492 QLQDQLLDVGFELE
-506 QMSSSTY
+506 QLSATAY
-513 AVNSVPALLGNDA
+513 AINSVPAMLTDA

-531 TDILAAVRET
+531 NDILAAVRET
-541 GIGAKTQYNRQ
+541 GINAKTEWLRQ
-552 IALALARDTAVA
+552 IALALARDTAVP
-564 YGKLLLESEMKD
+564 YGRILPTDEMRD
-576 ILKRLFAL
+576 MLKRLFAL
-584 PVYTKTPDGKTV
+584 PVYTKTPDGKTILSV
-596 MTRMTESEIEKRF
+596 MTLTEIDKRF

>member
-1 MTMDIIH
+1 MDIIH

-28 SCVKELVEN
+28 SCIKELVEN

-74 AFERHATSKISEAA
+74 AFERHATSKISNAA

-102 LAAICAVAQVEV
+102 LAAICAVAQVDV
-114 TTRREED
+114 TTRRAED
-121 EVGSLLEIHGSE
+121 EVGSFLEINGSE

-175 IEFYRMVLVNP
+175 IEFYRIVLVNP

-194 DDEVLLDLPK
+194 DDEVLLDLPV
-204 GTYKQ
+204 GTHKQ

-218 QRNQFTAGLVEL
+218 QRNQFTAGLVEMRT
-230 HSDTEIVSI
+230 DTDIVSI
-239 HGFVGKPEFASKNP
+239 RGFVGKPEYASKSP
-253 QQYFFVNNRYMR
+253 QQYFFVNNRFMR

-321 ILQATVRESLGK
+321 ILQAAVRESLGK

-340 DFDSPLTELDL
+340 DFDTPLTELDL
-351 PQTTVDPN
+351 PQTTIDPSHLK
-359 QVRQPSMSFNPN
+359 QPSMVFNPN
-371 YNPFDELNKV
+371 YNPFEQQAT
-381 VSGSSRNTSPSLDFG
+381 SSSSFVNLP
-396 SAPRKPQVAG
+396 SAPRKQQVTG
-406 WERLY
+406 WEKLY
-411 DEPELPE
+411 DEPELKE
-418 DVSLPEDVKLVQISG
+418 ELTLPEDVHPLQIAG
-433 RYIVVP
+433 RYIAVAV
-439 MPDGL
+439 PDGL

-451 AHMTILFDEIEQ
+451 AHMTVLFAEIEQ
-463 QMRSGHAVQQQL
+463 QMQSGHAVQQQL
-475 LFPEVIEL
+475 LFPETLEL

-492 QLQDQLLDIGFELE
+492 QLQDQLLDLGFELE
-506 QMSSSTY
+506 QLSSRAY
-513 AVNSVPALLGNDA
+513 AVNSVPALLGNEA

-531 TDILAAVRET
+531 NDILAAVRET
-541 GIGAKTQYNRQ
+541 GISAKKEWNRQ
-552 IALALARDTAVA
+552 IALTMARDTAVA
-564 YGKLLLESEMKD
+564 YGKTLLEQDMSD
-576 ILKRLFAL
+576 LLKRLLAL

-596 MTRMTESEIEKRF
+596 MTILSETELEKRFTL

>member
-1 MTMDIIH
+1 MDIIH

-28 SCVKELVEN
+28 SCIKELVEN

-74 AFERHATSKISEAA
+74 AFERHATSKISNAA

-102 LAAICAVAQVEV
+102 LAAICAVAQVDV
-114 TTRREED
+114 TTRRAED
-121 EVGSLLEIHGSE
+121 EVGSFLEINGSE

-175 IEFYRMVLVNP
+175 IEFYRIVLVNP

-194 DDEVLLDLPK
+194 DDEVLLDLPV
-204 GTYKQ
+204 GTHKQ

-218 QRNQFTAGLVEL
+218 QRNQFTAGLVEMRT
-230 HSDTEIVSI
+230 DTDIVSI
-239 HGFVGKPEFASKNP
+239 RGFVGKPEYASKSP
-253 QQYFFVNNRYMR
+253 QQYFFVNNRFMR

-321 ILQATVRESLGK
+321 ILQAAVRESLGK

-340 DFDSPLTELDL
+340 DFDTPLTELDL
-351 PQTTVDPN
+351 PQTTIDPS
-359 QVRQPSMSFNPN
+359 RLKQPSMVFNPN
-371 YNPFDELNKV
+371 YNPFEQQTI
-381 VSGSSRNTSPSLDFG
+381 SSSSFANLP
-396 SAPRKPQVAG
+396 SAPRKQQVTG
-406 WERLY
+406 WEKLY
-411 DEPELPE
+411 DEPELKE
-418 DVSLPEDVKLVQISG
+418 ELTLPEDVHPLQIAG
-433 RYIVVP
+433 RYIAVAV
-439 MPDGL
+439 PDGL

-451 AHMTILFDEIEQ
+451 AHMTVLFAEIEQ
-463 QMRSGHAVQQQL
+463 QMQSGHAVQQQL
-475 LFPEVIEL
+475 LFPETLEL

-492 QLQDQLLDIGFELE
+492 QLQDQLLDLGFELE
-506 QMSSSTY
+506 QLSSRAY
-513 AVNSVPALLGNDA
+513 AVNSVPALLGNEA

-531 TDILAAVRET
+531 NDILAAVRET
-541 GIGAKTQYNRQ
+541 GISAKKEWNRQ
-552 IALALARDTAVA
+552 IALTMARDTAVA
-564 YGKLLLESEMKD
+564 YGKTLLEQDMSD
-576 ILKRLFAL
+576 LLKRLLAL

-596 MTRMTESEIEKRF
+596 MTILSETELEKRFTL

>member
-1 MTMDIIH
+1 MDIIH

-28 SCVKELVEN
+28 SCIKELVEN

-74 AFERHATSKISEAA
+74 AFERHATSKISNAA

-102 LAAICAVAQVEV
+102 LAAICAVAQVDV
-114 TTRREED
+114 TTRRAED
-121 EVGSLLEIHGSE
+121 EVGSFLEINGSE

-175 IEFYRMVLVNP
+175 IEFYRIVLVNP

-194 DDEVLLDLPK
+194 DDEVLLDLPV
-204 GTYKQ
+204 GTHKQ

-218 QRNQFTAGLVEL
+218 QRNQFTAGLVEMRT
-230 HSDTEIVSI
+230 DTDIVSI
-239 HGFVGKPEFASKNP
+239 RGFVGKPEYASKSP
-253 QQYFFVNNRYMR
+253 QQYFFVNNRFMR

-321 ILQATVRESLGK
+321 ILQAAVRESLGK

-340 DFDSPLTELDL
+340 DFDTPLTELDL
-351 PQTTVDPN
+351 PQTTIDPS
-359 QVRQPSMSFNPN
+359 RLKQPSMVFNPN
-371 YNPFDELNKV
+371 YNPFEQQAT
-381 VSGSSRNTSPSLDFG
+381 SSSSFVNLP
-396 SAPRKPQVAG
+396 SAPRKQQVTG
-406 WERLY
+406 WEKLY
-411 DEPELPE
+411 DEPELKE
-418 DVSLPEDVKLVQISG
+418 ELTLPEDVHPLQIAG
-433 RYIVVP
+433 RYIAVAV
-439 MPDGL
+439 PDGL

-451 AHMTILFDEIEQ
+451 AHMTVLFAEIEQ
-463 QMRSGHAVQQQL
+463 QMQTGHAVQQQL
-475 LFPEVIEL
+475 LFPETLEL

-492 QLQDQLLDIGFELE
+492 QLQDQLLDLGFELE
-506 QMSSSTY
+506 QLSSRAY
-513 AVNSVPALLGNDA
+513 AVNSVPALLGNEA

-531 TDILAAVRET
+531 NDILAAVRET
-541 GIGAKTQYNRQ
+541 GISAKKEWNRQ
-552 IALALARDTAVA
+552 IALTMARDTAVA
-564 YGKLLLESEMKD
+564 YGKTLLEQDMSD
-576 ILKRLFAL
+576 LLKRLLAL

-596 MTRMTESEIEKRF
+596 MTILSETELEKRFTL

>member
-1 MTMDIIH
+1 MDIIH

-74 AFERHATSKISEAA
+74 AFERHATSKISNAA

-102 LAAICAVAQVEV
+102 LAAICAVAQVDV
-114 TTRREED
+114 TTRRAED
-121 EVGSLLEIHGSE
+121 EVGSFLEINGSE

-204 GTYKQ
+204 GTHKQ

-218 QRNQFTAGLVEL
+218 QRNQFSAGLVEL
-230 HSDTEIVSI
+230 RTDTDIVSI
-239 HGFVGKPEFASKNP
+239 RGFVGKPEYASKSP
-253 QQYFFVNNRYMR
+253 QQYFFVNNRFMR
-265 HPYFQKAVLTAYQ
+265 HPYFQKAVLAAYQ

-321 ILQATVRESLGK
+321 ILHAAVRESLGK
-333 FHVAPSI
+333 FHMAPSI
-340 DFDSPLTELDL
+340 DFDAPLTELDM
-351 PQTTVDPN
+351 PQAAIDPS
-359 QVRQPSMSFNPN
+359 RLKQPSMTFNPN
-371 YNPFDELNKV
+371 YNPFEQ
-381 VSGSSRNTSPSLDFG
+381 SSSAASTPFSNTPSM
-396 SAPRKPQVAG
+396 PRKHQVAG
-406 WERLY
+406 WEKLY
-411 DEPELPE
+411 DEPELKE
-418 DVSLPEDVKLVQISG
+418 ELTLPEDIHPLQIAG
-433 RYIVVP
+433 RYIAVAV
-439 MPDGL
+439 PDGL

-451 AHMTILFDEIEQ
+451 AHMTVLFAEIEQ
-463 QMRSGHAVQQQL
+463 QIRSGHAVQQQL
-475 LFPEVIEL
+475 LFPETLEL
-483 SADDMLLMR
+483 SADDMQLMR
-492 QLQDQLLDIGFELE
+492 QLQDQLLDVGFELE
-506 QMSSSTY
+506 QLSSTAY
-513 AVNSVPALLGNDA
+513 AINSVPALLGNSA

-531 TDILAAVRET
+531 NDILVAVRET
-541 GIGAKTQYNRQ
+541 GISAKTEWSRQ
-552 IALALARDTAVA
+552 IALAMARDTAVA
-564 YGKLLLESEMKD
+564 YGKILVEQDMSDL
-576 ILKRLFAL
+576 LKRLLAL

-596 MTRMTESEIEKRF
+596 MTILSETELEKRFSL

>member
-1 MTMDIIH
+1 MDIIH

-28 SCVKELVEN
+28 SCIKELVEN

-74 AFERHATSKISEAA
+74 AFERHATSKISNAA

-102 LAAICAVAQVEV
+102 LAAICAVAQVDV
-114 TTRREED
+114 TTRRAED
-121 EVGSLLEIHGSE
+121 EVGSFLEINGSE

-175 IEFYRMVLVNP
+175 IEFYRIVLVNP

-194 DDEVLLDLPK
+194 DDEVLLDLPV
-204 GTYKQ
+204 GTHKQ

-218 QRNQFTAGLVEL
+218 QRNQFTAGLVEMRT
-230 HSDTEIVSI
+230 DTDIVSI
-239 HGFVGKPEFASKNP
+239 RGFVGKPEYASKSP
-253 QQYFFVNNRYMR
+253 QQYFFVNNRFMR

-321 ILQATVRESLGK
+321 ILQAAVRESLGK

-340 DFDSPLTELDL
+340 DFDTPLTELDL
-351 PQTTVDPN
+351 PQTTIDPS
-359 QVRQPSMSFNPN
+359 RLKQPSMVFNPN
-371 YNPFDELNKV
+371 YNPFEQQTT
-381 VSGSSRNTSPSLDFG
+381 SSSSFANLP
-396 SAPRKPQVAG
+396 SAPRKQQVTG
-406 WERLY
+406 WEKLY
-411 DEPELPE
+411 DEPELKE
-418 DVSLPEDVKLVQISG
+418 ELTLPEDVHPLQIAG
-433 RYIVVP
+433 RYIAVAV
-439 MPDGL
+439 PDGL

-451 AHMTILFDEIEQ
+451 AHMTVLFAEIEQ
-463 QMRSGHAVQQQL
+463 QMQSGHAVQQQL
-475 LFPEVIEL
+475 LFPETLEL

-492 QLQDQLLDIGFELE
+492 QLQDQLLDLGFELE
-506 QMSSSTY
+506 QLSSRAY
-513 AVNSVPALLGNDA
+513 AVNSVPALLGNEA

-531 TDILAAVRET
+531 NDILAAVRET
-541 GIGAKTQYNRQ
+541 GISAKKEWNRQ
-552 IALALARDTAVA
+552 IALTMARDTAVA
-564 YGKLLLESEMKD
+564 YGKTLLEQDMSD
-576 ILKRLFAL
+576 LLKRLLAL

-596 MTRMTESEIEKRF
+596 MTILSETELEKRFTL

>member
-1 MTMDIIH
+1 MDIIH

-28 SCVKELVEN
+28 SCIKELVEN

-74 AFERHATSKISEAA
+74 AFERHATSKISNAA

-102 LAAICAVAQVEV
+102 LAAICAVAQVDV
-114 TTRREED
+114 TTRRAED
-121 EVGSLLEIHGSE
+121 EVGSFLEINGSE

-175 IEFYRMVLVNP
+175 IEFYRIVLVNP

-194 DDEVLLDLPK
+194 DDEVLLDLPV
-204 GTYKQ
+204 GTHKQ

-218 QRNQFTAGLVEL
+218 QRSQFTAGLVEMRT
-230 HSDTEIVSI
+230 DTDIVSI
-239 HGFVGKPEFASKNP
+239 RGFVGKPEYASKSP
-253 QQYFFVNNRYMR
+253 QQYFFVNNRFMR

-321 ILQATVRESLGK
+321 ILQAAVRESLGK

-340 DFDSPLTELDL
+340 DFDTPLTELDL
-351 PQTTVDPN
+351 PQTTIDPS
-359 QVRQPSMSFNPN
+359 RLKQPSMVFNPN
-371 YNPFDELNKV
+371 YNPFEQQTT
-381 VSGSSRNTSPSLDFG
+381 SSSSFANLP
-396 SAPRKPQVAG
+396 SAPRKQQVTG
-406 WERLY
+406 WEKLY
-411 DEPELPE
+411 DEPELKE
-418 DVSLPEDVKLVQISG
+418 ELTLPEDVHPLQIAG
-433 RYIVVP
+433 RYIAVAV
-439 MPDGL
+439 PDGL

-451 AHMTILFDEIEQ
+451 AHMTVLFAEIEQ
-463 QMRSGHAVQQQL
+463 QMQSGHAVQQQL
-475 LFPEVIEL
+475 LFPETLEL

-492 QLQDQLLDIGFELE
+492 QLQDQLLDLGFELE
-506 QMSSSTY
+506 QLSSRAY
-513 AVNSVPALLGNDA
+513 AVNSVPALLGNEA

-531 TDILAAVRET
+531 NDILAAVRET
-541 GIGAKTQYNRQ
+541 GISAKKEWNRQ
-552 IALALARDTAVA
+552 IALTMARDTAVA
-564 YGKLLLESEMKD
+564 YGKTLLEQDMSD
-576 ILKRLFAL
+576 LLKRLLAL

-596 MTRMTESEIEKRF
+596 MTILSETELEKRFTL

>member
-1 MTMDIIH
+1 MDIIH

-28 SCVKELVEN
+28 SCIKELVEN

-74 AFERHATSKISEAA
+74 AFERHATSKISNAA

-102 LAAICAVAQVEV
+102 LAAICAVAQVDV
-114 TTRREED
+114 TTRRAED
-121 EVGSLLEIHGSE
+121 EVGSFLEINGSE

-175 IEFYRMVLVNP
+175 IEFYRIVLVNP

-194 DDEVLLDLPK
+194 DDEVLLDLPV
-204 GTYKQ
+204 GTHKQ

-218 QRNQFTAGLVEL
+218 QRNQFTAGLVEMRT
-230 HSDTEIVSI
+230 DTDIVSI
-239 HGFVGKPEFASKNP
+239 RGFVGKPEYASKSP
-253 QQYFFVNNRYMR
+253 QQYFFVNNRFMR

-321 ILQATVRESLGK
+321 ILQAAVRESLGK

-340 DFDSPLTELDL
+340 DFDTPLTELDL
-351 PQTTVDPN
+351 PQTTIDPS
-359 QVRQPSMSFNPN
+359 RLKQPSMVFNPN
-371 YNPFDELNKV
+371 YNPFEQQTT
-381 VSGSSRNTSPSLDFG
+381 SSSSFANLP
-396 SAPRKPQVAG
+396 SAPRKQQVTG
-406 WERLY
+406 WEKLY
-411 DEPELPE
+411 DEPELKE
-418 DVSLPEDVKLVQISG
+418 ELTLPEDVHPLQIAG
-433 RYIVVP
+433 RYIAVAV
-439 MPDGL
+439 PDGL

-451 AHMTILFDEIEQ
+451 AHMTVLFAEIEQ
-463 QMRSGHAVQQQL
+463 QMQSGHAVQQQL
-475 LFPEVIEL
+475 LFPETLEL

-492 QLQDQLLDIGFELE
+492 QLQDQLLDLGFELE
-506 QMSSSTY
+506 QLSSRAY
-513 AVNSVPALLGNDA
+513 AVNSVPALLGNEA

-531 TDILAAVRET
+531 NDILAAVRET
-541 GIGAKTQYNRQ
+541 GISAKKEWNRQ
-552 IALALARDTAVA
+552 IALTMARDTAVA
-564 YGKLLLESEMKD
+564 YGKTLLEQDMSD
-576 ILKRLFAL
+576 LLKRLLAL

-596 MTRMTESEIEKRF
+596 MTVLTETELEKRFTL

>member
-1 MTMDIIH
+1 MDIIH

-28 SCVKELVEN
+28 SCIKELVEN

-74 AFERHATSKISEAA
+74 AFERHATSKISNAA

-102 LAAICAVAQVEV
+102 LAAICAVAQVDV
-114 TTRREED
+114 TTRRAED
-121 EVGSLLEIHGSE
+121 EVGSFLEINGSE

-175 IEFYRMVLVNP
+175 IEFYRIVLVNP

-194 DDEVLLDLPK
+194 DDEVLLDLPV
-204 GTYKQ
+204 GTHKQ

-218 QRNQFTAGLVEL
+218 QRNQFTAGLVEMRT
-230 HSDTEIVSI
+230 DTDIVSI
-239 HGFVGKPEFASKNP
+239 RGFVGKPEYASKSP
-253 QQYFFVNNRYMR
+253 QQYFFVNNRFMR

-321 ILQATVRESLGK
+321 ILQAAVRESLGK

-340 DFDSPLTELDL
+340 DFDTPLTELDL
-351 PQTTVDPN
+351 PQTTIDPS
-359 QVRQPSMSFNPN
+359 RLKQPSMVFNPN
-371 YNPFDELNKV
+371 YNPFEQQAT
-381 VSGSSRNTSPSLDFG
+381 SSSSYVNLPST
-396 SAPRKPQVAG
+396 PRKQQVAG
-406 WERLY
+406 WEKLY
-411 DEPELPE
+411 DEPELKE
-418 DVSLPEDVKLVQISG
+418 ELTLPEDVHPLQIAG
-433 RYIVVP
+433 RYIAVAV
-439 MPDGL
+439 PDGL

-451 AHMTILFDEIEQ
+451 AHMTVLFAEIEQ
-463 QMRSGHAVQQQL
+463 QMQSGHAVQQQL
-475 LFPEVIEL
+475 LFPETLEL

-492 QLQDQLLDIGFELE
+492 QLQDQLLDLGFELE
-506 QMSSSTY
+506 QLSSRAY
-513 AVNSVPALLGNDA
+513 AVNSVPALLGNEA

-531 TDILAAVRET
+531 NDILAAVRET
-541 GIGAKTQYNRQ
+541 GISAKKEWNRQ
-552 IALALARDTAVA
+552 IALTMARDTAVA
-564 YGKLLLESEMKD
+564 YGKTLLEQDMSD
-576 ILKRLFAL
+576 LLKRLLAL

-596 MTRMTESEIEKRF
+596 MTILSETELEKRFTL

>member
-1 MTMDIIH
+1 MDIIH

-74 AFERHATSKISEAA
+74 AFERHATSKISDAA

-114 TTRREED
+114 TTRRAED

-133 VIRQEICQAPV
+133 VIRQEVCQAPV

-175 IEFYRMVLVNP
+175 QEFYRMVLVNP

-204 GTYKQ
+204 GTHKQ

-230 HSDTEIVSI
+230 RSETEIVSI
-239 HGFVGKPEFASKNP
+239 HGYVGKPEFASKNP

-351 PQTTVDPN
+351 PQTTIDPS
-359 QVRQPSMSFNPN
+359 QVRPPSMSFNPN
-371 YNPFDELNKV
+371 YNPFDEQNMG
-381 VSGSSRNTSPSLDFG
+381 GSAASRNTSPSLGSFG
-396 SAPRKPQVAG
+396 SAPRKVQVAG

-411 DEPELPE
+411 DEPEIPE
-418 DVSLPEDVKLVQISG
+418 EVSLPDDVKPIQICG
-433 RYIVVP
+433 RYIGVP
-439 MPDGL
+439 AVDGL

-451 AHMTILFDEIEQ
+451 AHMTILFDEIEK
-463 QMRSGHAVQQQL
+463 QMRIGHAVQQQL

-492 QLQDQLLDIGFELE
+492 QLQDQLLDVGFELE
-506 QMSSSTY
+506 QLSSSAY
-513 AVNSVPALLGNDA
+513 AINSVPALLGNDA

-552 IALALARDTAVA
+552 IALTMARDTAVS
-564 YGKLLLESEMKD
+564 YGKILPEQEMKD
-576 ILKRLFAL
+576 MLKRLFAL
-584 PVYTKTPDGKTV
+584 PVYTKAPDGKTIV
-596 MTRMTESEIEKRF
+596 IRLTETEIEKRF

>member
-1 MTMDIIH
+1 MDIIH

-28 SCVKELVEN
+28 SCIKELVEN

-74 AFERHATSKISEAA
+74 AFERHATSKIREAA

-114 TTRREED
+114 TTRRPED
-121 EVGSLLEIHGSE
+121 EVGSLLEIQGSQ

-175 IEFYRMVLVNP
+175 IEFYRIVLVNP

-194 DDEVLLDLPK
+194 DDEVLLDLTK
-204 GTYKQ
+204 GTHKQ

-230 HSDTEIVSI
+230 RTDTDIVSI
-239 HGFVGKPEFASKNP
+239 RGFVGKPEYASKSP

-321 ILQATVRESLGK
+321 ILQAAVRESLGK

-340 DFDSPLTELDL
+340 DFDMPLTELDL
-351 PQTTVDPN
+351 PQTTIDPAK
-359 QVRQPSMSFNPN
+359 VKQPRMSFNPN
-371 YNPFDELNKV
+371 YNPFEV
-381 VSGSSRNTSPSLDFG
+381 QARASY
-396 SAPRKPQVAG
+396 SAPQKSQVKG
-406 WERLY
+406 WEKLY
-411 DEPELPE
+411 DEPEITDE
-418 DVSLPEDVKLVQISG
+418 VSLPEDIKPMQVMG
-433 RYIVVP
+433 RYILVP
-439 MPDGL
+439 VSDGL
-444 MLVDQHR
+444 MIVDQHR
-451 AHMTILFDEIEQ
+451 AHLTILFAEIEQ
-463 QMRSGHAVQQQL
+463 QMRSGRPVRQQL
-475 LFPEVIEL
+475 LFPETIEL
-483 SADDMLLMR
+483 SADDMQLMR
-492 QLQDQLLDIGFELE
+492 QLQDQLLDVGFELE
-506 QMSSSTY
+506 QLSSTAY
-513 AVNSVPALLGNDA
+513 AINSTPALLGAEA

-541 GIGAKTQYNRQ
+541 GINARTEWNRQ
-552 IALALARDTAVA
+552 IALAMARDTAVP
-564 YGKLLLESEMKD
+564 YGKALPEQEMVN
-576 ILKRLFAL
+576 ILKQLFAL

-596 MTRMTESEIEKRF
+596 VSRVLETELEKRF

>member
-1 MTMDIIH
+1 MDIIH

-28 SCVKELVEN
+28 SCIKELVEN

-57 VQVIDDGK
+57 VQVIDNGK

-74 AFERHATSKISEAA
+74 AFERHATSKISDAA
-88 DLFALTTMG
+88 DLFSLTTMG

-121 EVGSLLEIHGSE
+121 EVGSLLEISGSE
-133 VIRQEICQAPV
+133 VIRQEICQCPV

-175 IEFYRMVLVNP
+175 QEFYRIVLVNP
-186 QVAFTLVS
+186 DVAFTLVS

-204 GTYKQ
+204 GSHKQ

-230 HSDTEIVSI
+230 RTDTDIVSI
-239 HGFVGKPEFASKNP
+239 RGFVGKPELASKNP
-253 QQYFFVNNRYMR
+253 QQYFFVNNRFMR

-278 GMLPPEHNPSYF
+278 GMLPPEHNPSFF
-290 IYFDIAPESIDVNIH
+290 IYFDVAPESIDVNIH

-314 DEQTIWQ
+314 EEQTIWQ
-321 ILQATVRESLGK
+321 LLQAAVREALGK
-333 FHVAPSI
+333 YHMAPSI

-351 PQTTVDPN
+351 PQTTLDVTK
-359 QVRQPSMSFNPN
+359 VRQPVMTFNPT
-371 YNPFDELNKV
+371 YNPFEQ
-381 VSGSSRNTSPSLDFG
+381 SSQQASSPSFPA
-396 SAPRKPQVAG
+396 SAPRKQQVKG
-406 WERLY
+406 WESLY
-411 DEPELPE
+411 DEPELSVDEIRLPD
-418 DVSLPEDVKLVQISG
+418 DVRPLQIGG
-433 RYIVVP
+433 RYIAVP
-439 MPDGL
+439 SGEEL
-444 MLVDQHR
+444 LLVDQHR
-451 AHMTILFDEIEQ
+451 AHMTILFASLEEQ
-463 QMRSGHAVQQQL
+463 MHTGHAVSQQL

-492 QLQDQLLDIGFELE
+492 QLRDQLLDAGFDLE
-506 QMSSSTY
+506 QLSATSY
-513 AVNSVPALLGNDA
+513 AINSVPAMLTDA

-531 TDILAAVRET
+531 NDILAAVRET
-541 GIGAKTQYNRQ
+541 GINARTQWNRQ
-552 IALALARDTAVA
+552 IALAVARDTAVP
-564 YGKLLLESEMKD
+564 YGRTLPAEEMQD
-576 ILKRLFAL
+576 MLKRLFAL

-596 MTRMTESEIEKRF
+596 LSVLTANELEKRF

>member
-1 MTMDIIH
+1 MDIIH

-28 SCVKELVEN
+28 SCIKELVEN

-74 AFERHATSKISEAA
+74 AFERHATSKISNAA

-102 LAAICAVAQVEV
+102 LAAICAVAQVDV
-114 TTRREED
+114 TTRRAED
-121 EVGSLLEIHGSE
+121 EVGSFLEINGSE

-175 IEFYRMVLVNP
+175 IEFYRIVLVNP

-194 DDEVLLDLPK
+194 DDEVLLDLPV
-204 GTYKQ
+204 GTHKQ

-218 QRNQFTAGLVEL
+218 QRNQFTAGLVEMRT
-230 HSDTEIVSI
+230 DTDIVSI
-239 HGFVGKPEFASKNP
+239 RGFVGKPEYASKSP
-253 QQYFFVNNRYMR
+253 QQYFFVNNRFMR

-321 ILQATVRESLGK
+321 ILQAAVRESLGK

-340 DFDSPLTELDL
+340 DFDTPLTELDL
-351 PQTTVDPN
+351 PQTTIDPS
-359 QVRQPSMSFNPN
+359 RLKQPSMVFNPN
-371 YNPFDELNKV
+371 YNPFEQQTT
-381 VSGSSRNTSPSLDFG
+381 SSSSFANLP
-396 SAPRKPQVAG
+396 SAPRKQQVTG
-406 WERLY
+406 WEKLY
-411 DEPELPE
+411 DEPELKE
-418 DVSLPEDVKLVQISG
+418 ELTLPEDVHPLQIAG
-433 RYIVVP
+433 RYIAVAV
-439 MPDGL
+439 PDGL

-451 AHMTILFDEIEQ
+451 AHMTVLFAEIEQ
-463 QMRSGHAVQQQL
+463 QMQSGHAVQQQL
-475 LFPEVIEL
+475 LFPETLEL

-492 QLQDQLLDIGFELE
+492 QLQDQLLDLGFELE
-506 QMSSSTY
+506 QLSSRAY
-513 AVNSVPALLGNDA
+513 AVNSVPALLGNEA

-531 TDILAAVRET
+531 NDILAAVRET
-541 GIGAKTQYNRQ
+541 GISAKKEWNRQ
-552 IALALARDTAVA
+552 IALTMARDTAVA
-564 YGKLLLESEMKD
+564 YGKTLLEQDMSD
-576 ILKRLFAL
+576 LLKRLLAL

-596 MTRMTESEIEKRF
+596 MTILTETELEKRFTL

>member
-1 MTMDIIH
+1 MDIIH

-42 ATTIQVLVREAGRTL
+42 ATAIQVLVREAGRTL

-74 AFERHATSKISEAA
+74 AFERHATSKISDAA

-102 LAAICAVAQVEV
+102 LAAICAVAQVDV
-114 TTRREED
+114 TTRRAED
-121 EVGSLLEIHGSE
+121 EVGSFLEINGSE

-175 IEFYRMVLVNP
+175 VEFYRMVLVNP

-204 GTYKQ
+204 GTHKQ

-230 HSDTEIVSI
+230 RTDTDIVSI
-239 HGFVGKPEFASKNP
+239 RGFVGKPEYASKTP
-253 QQYFFVNNRYMR
+253 QQYFFVNNRFMR

-321 ILQATVRESLGK
+321 ILQAAVRESLGK

-351 PQTTVDPN
+351 PQTAIDPS
-359 QVRQPSMSFNPN
+359 RIKQPSMAFNPN
-371 YNPFDELNKV
+371 YNPFEQP
-381 VSGSSRNTSPSLDFG
+381 SSSSASPYTSAP
-396 SAPRKPQVAG
+396 SAPRKQQVVG
-406 WERLY
+406 WEKLY
-411 DEPELPE
+411 DEPELKE
-418 DVSLPEDVKLVQISG
+418 ELTLPDDIHPLQIAS
-433 RYIVVP
+433 RYIAVAV
-439 MPDGL
+439 PDGL

-451 AHMTILFDEIEQ
+451 AHMTVLFAEIEE

-475 LFPEVIEL
+475 LFPETLEL

-492 QLQDQLLDIGFELE
+492 QLQDQLLDVGFELE
-506 QMSSSTY
+506 QLSSTAY
-513 AVNSVPALLGNDA
+513 AINSVPALLGNDA

-541 GIGAKTQYNRQ
+541 GISAKTEWNRQ
-552 IALALARDTAVA
+552 IALAMARDTAVA
-564 YGKLLLESEMKD
+564 YGKTLPEQDMSDL
-576 ILKRLFAL
+576 LKRLLAL

-596 MTRMTESEIEKRF
+596 MTILNGPELEKRFSL